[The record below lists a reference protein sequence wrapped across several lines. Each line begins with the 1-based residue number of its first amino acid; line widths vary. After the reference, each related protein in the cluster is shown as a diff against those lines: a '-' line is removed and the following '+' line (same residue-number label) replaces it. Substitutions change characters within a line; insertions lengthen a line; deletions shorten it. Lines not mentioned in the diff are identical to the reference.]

1 VINSNIHIGQ
11 NNSWVALAKPR
22 KELQNH
28 APIRVHID
36 RGARGQLVNRDSAEK
51 PPYFEGVEEVVLVQ
65 EQLAR
70 LSKQLRFGVVLERA
84 MTFGCGCQRLWSAE
98 GGVCRPRGFTL
109 PSLRQDMLP

>member
-1 VINSNIHIGQ
+1 MKRGDQGSG
-11 NNSWVALAKPR
+11 L
-22 KELQNH
+22 ELSY
-28 APIRVHID
+28 RD
-36 RGARGQLVNRDSAEK
+36 YARARFDSAEK

-70 LSKQLRFGVVLERA
+70 LSKQLRFGVVLERT

>member
-1 VINSNIHIGQ
+1 EPELEPMTSFDRMDAMREREKG
-11 NNSWVALAKPR
+11 SALETQLA
-22 KELQNH
+22 
-28 APIRVHID
+28 IREPV
-36 RGARGQLVNRDSAEK
+36 RARFDSAEK

-65 EQLAR
+65 EQLAG

-84 MTFGCGCQRLWSAE
+84 MTFGGGCQRLWRAE